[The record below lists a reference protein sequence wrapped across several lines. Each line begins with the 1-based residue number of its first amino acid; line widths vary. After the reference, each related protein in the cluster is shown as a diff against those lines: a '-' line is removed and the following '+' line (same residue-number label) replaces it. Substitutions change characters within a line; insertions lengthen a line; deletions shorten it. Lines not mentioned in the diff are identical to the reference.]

1 MALTGGCF
9 LRSFTDT
16 PRAFLVRTGEPT
28 YLGRKVRSSD
38 RFRETRYDSSGM
50 FGASGE
56 LLLDL
61 FTDMSCR
68 VFLWSVV
75 VVLERRMSVCL
86 DPEAK

>member
-28 YLGRKVRSSD
+28 YLGRRVRSSY

-50 FGASGE
+50 FGASGK

-68 VFLWSVV
+68 VFFMECRCVRKKDVRLFG
-75 VVLERRMSVCL
+75 
-86 DPEAK
+86 P

>member
-9 LRSFTDT
+9 LRSFIDT

-50 FGASGE
+50 FGASGK

-68 VFLWSVV
+68 VFLWSIVI
-75 VVLERRMSVCL
+75 VLERRMSVCL